1 MNALALHLPSVPG
14 CLSLTELLSAP
25 VSASRVVCVDGRC
38 TAGTETALN
47 VRDWREHVEALRSTF
62 STSAP
67 QRIALCLDD
76 PFDMSCALFA
86 AWAAGCTP
94 VILPN
99 ALPQTRDDLAF
110 AYDEVIDPEKLAS
123 LSSSHA
129 NADRDI
135 PALKDVLAASCE
147 LIIYTS
153 GSTGEPKAVSKTL
166 AQLDAEVQ
174 TLHHHWGAQL
184 DNALIVASVPCHH
197 IYGLWFRVLWPLAA
211 GVPFARHTFVEPSEA
226 RVWRNWPSVIW
237 IAGPAQLT
245 RWPSLI
251 GGAPWADAPR
261 MAFSSGGPLP
271 AEAAVQYANLNR
283 NASATSHALAPI
295 EVFGSTETGGIAW
308 RQQDLTAN
316 WTPLGDTDIRV
327 GDGGALEIRSPRV
340 GAGHWW
346 RTDDGAAIHA
356 DGSFTLTGRLDRVV
370 KIEGKRLAL
379 PAVEATLI
387 RHEWVDDV
395 AAAVVSG
402 RLAVVVVPSKTCAL
416 AWKSQSLKTV
426 RETLRAELA
435 RSFDTTMLPRRWR
448 FLPELPVNER
458 GKRTAAHVAAC
469 FSPATAWSPS
479 VLGVRLD
486 EADATDTCAAAL
498 LTIVIALRVP
508 RELPHF
514 KGHFP
519 GMPLLPGVVLLDW
532 ASRLATEHASR
543 NVSRYVWVTHTP
555 TSVQQA
561 KFSAPVMP
569 GAQLELTLTFDTE
582 RQRVHYRYE
591 GARGIAASGYL
602 GYAAPASPTPEMPR

>member
-1 MNALALHLPSVPG
+1 MNI
-14 CLSLTELLSAP
+14 
-25 VSASRVVCVDGRC
+25 
-38 TAGTETALN
+38 
-47 VRDWREHVEALRSTF
+47 RDWRIRVEALRSAF
-62 STSAP
+62 AP
-67 QRIALCLDD
+67 RAPLRLALCLDD

-94 VILPN
+94 MILPN
-99 ALPQTRDDLAF
+99 ALAQTRDDLAF
-110 AYDEVIDPEKLAS
+110 AYDEVIDPERLAS
-123 LSSSHA
+123 FSTPHA
-129 NADRDI
+129 NGGLDVPRS
-135 PALKDVLAASCE
+135 KDVLADSCE
-147 LIIYTS
+147 LMIYTS

-166 AQLDAEVQ
+166 AQLDAEVR

-226 RVWRNWPSVIW
+226 QVWRNWPCVVW

-251 GGAPWADAPR
+251 GGAPWVDAPR

-271 AEAAVQYANLNR
+271 AEAAVQYANLKR
-283 NASATSHALAPI
+283 SASATPDALAPV

-308 RQQDLTAN
+308 RQQDFAAH
-316 WTPLGDTDIRV
+316 WTPLDDTDIRI
-327 GDGGALEIRSPRV
+327 GEGGALEIRSPRV
-340 GAGHWW
+340 GTGQWW

-379 PAVEATLI
+379 PAVEATLT

-395 AAAVVSG
+395 AAIVVSG
-402 RLAVVVVPSKTCAL
+402 RLAVVVVPSKIGTF
-416 AWKSQSLKTV
+416 AWKTQSLKAV
-426 RETLRAELA
+426 RETLRGELA

-458 GKRTAAHVAAC
+458 GKRTAADVAAC
-469 FSPATAWSPS
+469 FSPATPWSPS

-486 EADATDTCAAAL
+486 EADATDTCAAAPL
-498 LTIVIALRVP
+498 SVVIALRVP

-514 KGHFP
+514 EGHFP

-532 ASRLATEHASR
+532 ASRFATEYASR
-543 NVSRYVWVTHTP
+543 NASRHAWVTHSP

-569 GAQLELTLTFDTE
+569 GAQLELTLTLDSP

-591 GARGIAASGYL
+591 GARGISASGYL
-602 GYAAPASPTPEMPR
+602 GYAAPFSPAPEMNR